1 MKIKFKP
8 CQRKRI
14 RKFLSGF
21 HGKERTDLYKIFTAI
36 AYLVYTGCQ
45 WKMLPRYYPPPG
57 TVLLFPQVERI
68 DKARVFSAQSGG
80 GRSPQDESKVMC
92 LYYTSVSLVRAD
104 KGYCGVDSGLDGC
117 IVECV
122 KLNFGTAEFRPL
134 SGRWVVERTNS
145 WLENYR
151 RLCRNYERYL
161 SSALTMTY
169 LAAILFMLRYC

>member
-14 RKFLSGF
+14 RKFLSGL
-21 HGKERTDLYKIFTAI
+21 HGKERTDRYKVFTAI

-80 GRSPQDESKVMC
+80 GRSPQDGAEATTYSRCHRQSEYPFGLRVV
-92 LYYTSVSLVRAD
+92 T
-104 KGYCGVDSGLDGC
+104 KGG
-117 IVECV
+117 
-122 KLNFGTAEFRPL
+122 
-134 SGRWVVERTNS
+134 
-145 WLENYR
+145 R
-151 RLCRNYERYL
+151 RLQESEWHKTTDFGGHKRIPAFGRGYHG
-161 SSALTMTY
+161 
-169 LAAILFMLRYC
+169 